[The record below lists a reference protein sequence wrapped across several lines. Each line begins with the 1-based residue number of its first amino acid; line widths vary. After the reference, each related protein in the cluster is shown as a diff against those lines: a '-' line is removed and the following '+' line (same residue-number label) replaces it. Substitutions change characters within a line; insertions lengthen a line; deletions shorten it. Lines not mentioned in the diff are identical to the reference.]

1 MCRAHATVRG
11 LVGEL
16 VSRQDDERD
25 LVIDMEAGLEH
36 LSRGT
41 ARHVSTFVAV
51 MEPYF
56 RSMETARRAAALA
69 MEAQIERVVVV
80 ANKVRDDED
89 LEAIEAFCEGHGLRL
104 LTTVPY
110 DESLTRCERG
120 GEAPIDYDESA
131 PAVRAIRQLAQVLAD

>member
-16 VSRQDDERD
+16 ITAQEDRD

-41 ARHVSTFVAV
+41 GRHVSTFLAV

-56 RSMETARRAAALA
+56 RSMETARRAVDLA
-69 MEAQIERVVVV
+69 RELEIGRVVTV
-80 ANKVRDDED
+80 ANKVRDPEDER
-89 LEAIEAFCEGHGLRL
+89 AIEAFCQSHGLPLLAHIPWDDAL
-104 LTTVPY
+104 LT
-110 DESLTRCERG
+110 CERKG
-120 GEAPIDYDESA
+120 QAPLDYDA
-131 PAVRAIRQLAQVLAD
+131 TLPAVRSIAGLAEQLA